1 MINELRKVQDALSKL
16 SFILNKEQKRYCVL
30 IFTMCLIMAGFEVV
44 GISAVVPIIQ
54 AVVSADNLM
63 TQPYIAPISTLLHL
77 KTSTEVIICICIV
90 IGIIYIV
97 KNLYAVLY
105 VWASAKF
112 SNKIRRELAVQVL
125 RAYMKQGY
133 IFFVNNNSSRLIRGI
148 SADVNSVQA
157 VVTNFF
163 SFMCK
168 ALTIFCITLFIVIKT
183 PAMALLI
190 LGLVVFCFA
199 LSQVIFRR
207 PMRQYG
213 QAARE
218 YSYRASQASLEAIQ
232 GSKEVLV
239 FGRQEYFVNEYLKN
253 MIGYN
258 GAEVQMSVA
267 STAPSYLIEMI
278 CILGLLA
285 AIAVQLTAASPNGD
299 LISQMA
305 TVALAAFRILPAFG
319 VLLGNV
325 NSIVF
330 NAPGL
335 AAASDTLHMV
345 KDLERGTNE
354 YSAQPSNDRPD
365 VHLEKELVLSHVSY
379 AYPRME
385 KNVINDI
392 NMTIHKGTSVGLI
405 GASGAGKTTLA
416 DIILALLKPQSG
428 EILMDGVNIEKLGG
442 AWNHV
447 IGYVPQSIYMVDASI
462 RKNIAFGIDEKLVDE
477 DKIWKALEM
486 AQMKEF
492 VEGLSE
498 GIETRVGE
506 WGVQLSGGQRQRI
519 AIARTLYNE
528 PDIIVLDEATAA
540 LDNET
545 ENAVMESIE
554 ALQKVKT
561 LIIVAH
567 RLTTIRKCDVIYEVV
582 NGKAIQRN
590 KEEVFENE
598 VKENDNQTKG

>member
-1 MINELRKVQDALSKL
+1 MINEMRKVQDALSKL
-16 SFILNKEQKRYCVL
+16 SFILSKEQKRYCIL
-30 IFTMCLIMAGFEVV
+30 IFVMSLIMAGFEVL
-44 GISAVVPIIQ
+44 GISAVIPIIQ
-54 AVVSADNLM
+54 AVISAEDLM
-63 TQPYIAPISTLLHL
+63 AQPHIIAFSALLHL
-77 KTSTEVIICICIV
+77 ETSTGVIICICIG
-90 IGIIYIV
+90 IGIIYV
-97 KNLYAVLY
+97 TKNVYAISY
-105 VWASAKF
+105 TWASAKF

-125 RAYMKQGY
+125 HAYMKQGY

-148 SADVNSVQA
+148 SSDVNSVQA

-168 ALTIFCITLFIVIKT
+168 ALTIFCITLFIVIRT
-183 PAMALLI
+183 PAMAILI
-190 LGLVVFCFA
+190 LCLVVFCFV
-199 LSQVIFRR
+199 LSQIIFRR

-218 YSYRASQASLEAIQ
+218 YSFRASQASLEAIQ
-232 GSKEVLV
+232 GNKEVLV

-258 GAEVQMSVA
+258 RAEVQMSVA
-267 STAPSYLIEMI
+267 SAAPAYLIEMI

-285 AIAVQLTAASPNGD
+285 AVAFQITSMSSNGD
-299 LISQMA
+299 LIAQMA

-325 NSIVF
+325 NAIVF

-335 AAASDTLHMV
+335 VAASDTLHMV
-345 KDLERGTNE
+345 KDLESGEDAYAVKRMEKHTE
-354 YSAQPSNDRPD
+354 
-365 VHLEKELVLSHVSY
+365 VHLEKEIVLSHVSY
-379 AYPRME
+379 AYPRMD

-392 NMTIHKGTSVGLI
+392 TLSIQKGTSVGLI

-428 EILMDGVNIEKLGG
+428 EILMDGVNIENLGG

-462 RKNIAFGIDEKLVDE
+462 RKNVAFGIDEALVDE
-477 DKIWKALEM
+477 EKVWKALEM
-486 AQMKEF
+486 AQMKTF
-492 VEGLSE
+492 VEGLDE
-498 GIETRVGE
+498 GIDTKVGE

-519 AIARTLYNE
+519 AIARALYNE

-554 ALQKVKT
+554 ALQKMKT

-567 RLTTIRKCDVIYEVV
+567 RLTTIRKCDVIYEIAD
-582 NGKAIQRN
+582 GKAIQRS
-590 KEEVFENE
+590 KKEVFEEE
-598 VKENDNQTKG
+598 VTDNDDQAKS

>member
-1 MINELRKVQDALSKL
+1 MINELRKAQDALSKL
-16 SFILNKEQKRYCVL
+16 SFILSKEQKRYCVL
-30 IFTMCLIMAGFEVV
+30 IFVMSLIMAVFEVL

-54 AVVSADNLM
+54 AVISTDDLM
-63 TQPYIAPISTLLHL
+63 AQSYIAPVSALLHL
-77 KTSTEVIICICIV
+77 KTSTGVIVCICIG

-112 SNKIRRELAVQVL
+112 SNKIRRELAVRVL
-125 RAYMKQGY
+125 QTYMKQGY
-133 IFFVNNNSSRLIRGI
+133 IFFVDNNSSRLIRGI

-157 VVTNFF
+157 VVTSFF

-168 ALTIFCITLFIVIKT
+168 ALTIFCIALFIVINT
-183 PAMALLI
+183 PVMALLI
-190 LGLVVFCFA
+190 LGLVVFCFV
-199 LSQVIFRR
+199 LSQIIFRR

-213 QAARE
+213 QEARE
-218 YSYRASQASLEAIQ
+218 YSSQASQASLEAIQ

-239 FGRQEYFVNEYLKN
+239 FGRQEHFVNKYLEN

-258 GAEVQMSVA
+258 RAEVQMSVA
-267 STAPSYLIEMI
+267 SAAPSYLIEMI

-285 AIAVQLTAASPNGD
+285 AIAIQLVTASPNGD
-299 LISQMA
+299 LVSQMA

-319 VLLGNV
+319 VLLGNL
-325 NSIVF
+325 NTIVF

-335 AAASDTLHMV
+335 SAASDTLHMV
-345 KDLERGTNE
+345 MDLDDGT
-354 YSAQPSNDRPD
+354 DRCSMQTLNGRSD
-365 VHLEKELVLSHVSY
+365 VHLEKELVLSHISY
-379 AYPRME
+379 AYPRTE

-392 NMTIHKGTSVGLI
+392 TLTIHKGTSVGLI

-416 DIILALLKPQSG
+416 DIILTLLKPQSG
-428 EILMDGVNIEKLGG
+428 EILMDGMNIEKLGS

-447 IGYVPQSIYMVDASI
+447 ISYVPQSIYMVDDSI
-462 RKNIAFGIDEKLVDE
+462 RRNVAFGIDEALIDE
-477 DKIWKALEM
+477 GKVWKALEM

-492 VEGLSE
+492 VEKLPKR
-498 GIETRVGE
+498 IETNVGE

-519 AIARTLYNE
+519 AIARALYNE

-567 RLTTIRKCDVIYEVV
+567 RLTTIRKCDVIYEIAD
-582 NGKAIQRN
+582 GKAIQRN
-590 KEEVFENE
+590 KEEVLAD
-598 VKENDNQTKG
+598 VKEEDH

>member
-1 MINELRKVQDALSKL
+1 MMKELRKVQDALGKL
-16 SFILNKEQKRYCVL
+16 SFILNKEQKKYCIL
-30 IFTMCLIMAGFEVV
+30 IFVMSLIMAVFEVV
-44 GISAVVPIIQ
+44 GISAIIPIIQ
-54 AVVSADNLM
+54 AVISADDLM
-63 TQPYIAPISTLLHL
+63 AQPYIAQMAALLHL
-77 KTSTEVIICICIV
+77 KTNTEVIICICIG

-125 RAYMKQGY
+125 KAYMKQGY

-148 SADVNSVQA
+148 SSDVNSVQA

-168 ALTIFCITLFIVIKT
+168 VLTIFCITLFIVIKT

-199 LSQVIFRR
+199 LCQIIFRR

-218 YSYRASQASLEAIQ
+218 YSFRASQASLEAIQ
-232 GSKEVLV
+232 GNKEVLV

-258 GAEVQMSVA
+258 RAEVQMSVA
-267 STAPSYLIEMI
+267 SAAPSYLIEMI

-285 AIAVQLTAASPNGD
+285 AIAVQLVSASPNGD

-325 NSIVF
+325 NTIVF

-335 AAASDTLHMV
+335 VAASDTLHMV
-345 KDLERGTNE
+345 KELENE
-354 YSAQPSNDRPD
+354 GAECSTWSPEGRMD

-379 AYPRME
+379 AYPGME
-385 KNVINDI
+385 KNVINDVTL
-392 NMTIHKGTSVGLI
+392 TIHKGTSVGLI

-428 EILMDGVNIEKLGG
+428 EILMDGVNIEELGG

-447 IGYVPQSIYMVDASI
+447 ISYVPQSIYMVDDSI
-462 RKNIAFGIDEKLVDE
+462 RRNVAFGIEEAMINEEKV
-477 DKIWKALEM
+477 WKALEM
-486 AQMKEF
+486 AQLKEF
-492 VEGLSE
+492 VEKLPQRL
-498 GIETRVGE
+498 ETKVGE

-519 AIARTLYNE
+519 AIARALYNE

-545 ENAVMESIE
+545 ENAVMSAIDS
-554 ALQKVKT
+554 LQGQVT

-567 RLTTIRKCDVIYEVV
+567 RLTTVRNCDVIYKVGE
-582 NGKAIQRN
+582 KQIEICD
-590 KEEVFENE
+590 KEEILR
-598 VKENDNQTKG
+598 KI